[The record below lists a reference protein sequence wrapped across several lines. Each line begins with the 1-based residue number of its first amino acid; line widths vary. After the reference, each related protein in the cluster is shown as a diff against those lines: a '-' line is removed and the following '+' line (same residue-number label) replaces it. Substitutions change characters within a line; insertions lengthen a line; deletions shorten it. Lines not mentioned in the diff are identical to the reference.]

1 MVPLFSF
8 HFNLPRIDRR
18 LFVGMSFPDSGDD
31 LVETV
36 RLAYKLYPF
45 FFDLFRFSDLSD
57 GWVRLR
63 PRGEPSNAANRETA
77 VRVVAYRPAARI
89 AYHLS
94 KFVCIGDGYID
105 NDFIHILSI

>member
-1 MVPLFSF
+1 
-8 HFNLPRIDRR
+8 
-18 LFVGMSFPDSGDD
+18 MSFPDSGDD

-77 VRVVAYRPAARI
+77 VRVVAYRPAACI

-94 KFVCIGDGYID
+94 KFVCVSKRHIHD
-105 NDFIHILSI
+105 DFVHALSI

>member
-8 HFNLPRIDRR
+8 HFNLPRLDRR

-45 FFDLFRFSDLSD
+45 FFDLFGLPDLSYE
-57 GWVRLR
+57 WLRRR
-63 PRGEPSNAANRETA
+63 PRSKAAGTA
-77 VRVVAYRPAARI
+77 RRKTAMRIRPNLAAARI

-94 KFVCIGDGYID
+94 YSIGIGDRYKD
-105 NDFIHILSI
+105 NDFIHALSI